1 MTEPLFEALRSSWLA
16 AGLSQGEVAERLQ
29 VSQATVSNWE
39 LGKSEPSRRQI
50 QELESFLGPLVSS
63 KASDSAATTPSD
75 VSPFGVWL
83 NATRVRKS
91 LTVPELAQ
99 RAGVSIMTV
108 YNLESGRINNPQE
121 RTKEAL
127 TRALDS
133 DVSREAAQATQE
145 AANIEGLGSLVDF
158 DPYDEDSLPAV
169 AGVYMFYDISDRP
182 IYVGQSGNIRQ
193 RIRNDHV
200 DKFWFKRPI
209 VELGAYVEIKEQKL
223 RGQIE
228 KILIRFLKSNALIN
242 IRHVDREEG
251 DVAPKRGRAPNPGA
265 TPDANRAVRGRR
277 R

>member
-1 MTEPLFEALRSSWLA
+1 MAEPLYIALRSSRLA

-39 LGKSEPSRRQI
+39 LGKTEPSSRQI
-50 QELESFLGPLVSS
+50 EELESFLGPLSAEIASS
-63 KASDSAATTPSD
+63 SSATTPSE

-83 NATRVRKS
+83 NATRVRKG

-121 RTKEAL
+121 RTKEVL

-133 DVSREAAQATQE
+133 DISREAAQATEE

-158 DPYDEDSLPAV
+158 DPYDDASLPAV

-182 IYVGQSGNIRQ
+182 IYVGQSSNIRQ

-223 RGQIE
+223 RVQIE

-242 IRHVDREEG
+242 IRHVDREESEIT
-251 DVAPKRGRAPNPGA
+251 AKRGRAPNLGAAPG
-265 TPDANRAVRGRR
+265 ANRAVRGRR

>member
-1 MTEPLFEALRSSWLA
+1 MTEPLYVALRSSRLA

-39 LGKSEPSRRQI
+39 LGKTEPSRRQI
-50 QELESFLGPLVSS
+50 EELESFLGPLSAEDISS
-63 KASDSAATTPSD
+63 SSATTPSE

-83 NATRVRKS
+83 NATRVRKG

-133 DVSREAAQATQE
+133 DISREAAQATEE

-158 DPYDEDSLPAV
+158 DPYDEASLPAV

-182 IYVGQSGNIRQ
+182 IYVGQSSNIRQ

-242 IRHVDREEG
+242 IRHVDREESEIT
-251 DVAPKRGRAPNPGA
+251 ARRGRASNTGA
-265 TPDANRAVRGRR
+265 APDANRAVRGRR